1 MNARHSAGGDSEL
14 HVLVVEDDPSL
25 GRLVQLVLSRYAASV
40 QVERTG
46 GAAIEAAKHNLFHAV
61 ACDISLP
68 DMSGLDVIAA
78 LRESIPTIGVVAITG
93 FVDVDVAVRSMK
105 AGADDFL
112 GKPFDAEVLWH
123 LLNKAVDSRKR
134 RLDAEQAEVY
144 RQLAYTDALTG

>member
-14 HVLVVEDDPSL
+14 HVLVVEDDPAL

-68 DMSGLDVIAA
+68 DMSGLDIIAA
-78 LRESIPTIGVVAITG
+78 LRESIPRDRRGR
-93 FVDVDVAVRSMK
+93 DHRVR
-105 AGADDFL
+105 GRRC
-112 GKPFDAEVLWH
+112 GGPFDEGG
-123 LLNKAVDSRKR
+123 R
-134 RLDAEQAEVY
+134 
-144 RQLAYTDALTG
+144 G